1 VKILI
6 STPYYLPNVSG
17 ITIYVKILSEELV
30 KRGHE
35 VTILTNRYDL
45 KTKSEEIVNGVK
57 IKRLKV
63 NFMIGKGAISFSF
76 LKESIKEI
84 FKNEVVNCH
93 LPQPE
98 SLWMV
103 IWSKILG
110 KKVFL
115 THHTDLSFWKGFKN
129 KFIDSGVFVCQYLAA
144 LGADKII
151 PYTKDYAQNSYFLKY
166 FLKKIKAIYPPIRF
180 EKKENLELQKNITR
194 MIKNKKFVI
203 GFCGR
208 VAKQKGIELLIKSTK
223 LLDKKLGKHNYVIL
237 MVGPIKVIGENYYD
251 YLQNKY
257 GKILK
262 EKFIFMDNIDRKY
275 LVNFYKKIDLLVLP
289 SDDILESFGWVQ
301 IEAMKCG
308 TPCVATDLPG
318 MRVPVLE
325 TGFGKLFKNRDEK
338 DLVEKLEEVL
348 KNRKKYYQNKFNKNL
363 KIFDYKNSLDDYEKL
378 FSERVYIKS

>member
-1 VKILI
+1 
-6 STPYYLPNVSG
+6 
-17 ITIYVKILSEELV
+17 
-30 KRGHE
+30 
-35 VTILTNRYDL
+35 
-45 KTKSEEIVNGVK
+45 
-57 IKRLKV
+57 
-63 NFMIGKGAISFSF
+63 
-76 LKESIKEI
+76 
-84 FKNEVVNCH
+84 
-93 LPQPE
+93 
-98 SLWMV
+98 
-103 IWSKILG
+103 
-110 KKVFL
+110 
-115 THHTDLSFWKGFKN
+115 
-129 KFIDSGVFVCQYLAA
+129 
-144 LGADKII
+144 
-151 PYTKDYAQNSYFLKY
+151 
-166 FLKKIKAIYPPIRF
+166 
-180 EKKENLELQKNITR
+180 